1 MGQVAT
7 VAHSDLGSLRLP
19 LLRKLGRFVD
29 LNARERDYLQRLQSD
44 FSRIR
49 PGADIITAGH
59 TYRSVFAL
67 SRGMAIRYKVLHDGR
82 RQILNLV
89 LPGDLIG
96 FPGCL
101 YNRSLYS
108 VATLEESVVSPISF
122 AELFEMFRRH
132 SRLGIALFWLAGQD
146 ATLFAEHLVGVGR
159 QSAYERVAR
168 LLMELLARLRMAG
181 LAGDQAYALPLTQEL
196 MADALGLSV
205 PHVNRT
211 LRKLREDGL
220 IALDGG
226 QLTCLDVTALGRL
239 AEVDFAELWNQ
250 KIPGL

>member
-1 MGQVAT
+1 MGQVAAL
-7 VAHSDLGSLRLP
+7 AHPEAGALRLP
-19 LLRKLGRFVD
+19 LIEKLGRFVD
-29 LNARERDYLQRLQSD
+29 LGARERDYLLRMQGD
-44 FSRIR
+44 FSRVR
-49 PGADIITAGH
+49 SGADVITAGH
-59 TYRSVFAL
+59 TYHSVFVL

-108 VATLEESVVSPISF
+108 VTTLEESTVCPIAF
-122 AELFEMFRRH
+122 GEIFVA
-132 SRLGIALFWLAGQD
+132 IFWLAGQE
-146 ATLFAEHLVGVGR
+146 ATLFAEHLVGIGR

-168 LLMELLARLRMAG
+168 MLMELLARLQLAG
-181 LAGDQAYALPLTQEL
+181 LAGDRAYALPLTQEL

-220 IALDGG
+220 IALDGNR
-226 QLTCLDVTALGRL
+226 LTCLDIPALARL

>member
-1 MGQVAT
+1 V
-7 VAHSDLGSLRLP
+7 
-19 LLRKLGRFVD
+19 
-29 LNARERDYLQRLQSD
+29 LN
-44 FSRIR
+44 
-49 PGADIITAGH
+49 
-59 TYRSVFAL
+59 
-67 SRGMAIRYKVLHDGR
+67 RGMAIRYKVLHDGR

-108 VATLEESVVSPISF
+108 VATLEESTICPVSF
-122 AELFEMFRRH
+122 GEMFELFRH
-132 SRLGIALFWLAGQD
+132 HARLGIAAFWLAGQE

-168 LLMELLARLRMAG
+168 LLMELLVRLRMAG
-181 LAGDQAYALPLTQEL
+181 LAGGHAYALPLTQEL

-220 IALDGG
+220 IALDGS
-226 QLTCLDVTALGRL
+226 QLTCLDIVALARL
-239 AEVDFAELWNQ
+239 AEVDFDELWNQ

>member
-1 MGQVAT
+1 MGQVAAL
-7 VAHSDLGSLRLP
+7 AHPEVGALRLP
-19 LLRKLGRFVD
+19 LIEKLGRFVD
-29 LNARERDYLQRLQSD
+29 LGARERDYLLRMQGD
-44 FSRIR
+44 FSRVR
-49 PGADIITAGH
+49 SGADVITAGH
-59 TYRSVFAL
+59 TYHSVFVL

-108 VATLEESVVSPISF
+108 VTTLEESTICPIAF
-122 AELFEMFRRH
+122 GEIFELFRRH
-132 SRLGIALFWLAGQD
+132 ARLSIAIFWLAGQE
-146 ATLFAEHLVGVGR
+146 ATLFAEHLVGIGR

-168 LLMELLARLRMAG
+168 MLMELLARLQLAG
-181 LAGDQAYALPLTQEL
+181 LAGDRAYALPLTQEL

-211 LRKLREDGL
+211 LRKLREDRL
-220 IALDGG
+220 IALDGNR
-226 QLTCLDVTALGRL
+226 LTCLDIPALARL

>member
-1 MGQVAT
+1 M
-7 VAHSDLGSLRLP
+7 P
-19 LLRKLGRFVD
+19 WIEKLGRFVD
-29 LNARERDYLQRLQSD
+29 LSGRERDYLQRLQGE
-44 FSRIR
+44 FTRIR
-49 PGADIITAGH
+49 SGADIITAGH
-59 TYRSVFAL
+59 AYRSVFVL
-67 SRGMAIRYKVLHDGR
+67 NRGMAIRYKVLHDGR

-108 VATLEESVVSPISF
+108 VGTLEESVICPISF
-122 AELFEMFRRH
+122 AEMFELFRRH
-132 SRLGIALFWLAGQD
+132 ARLGIAIFWLAGQE

-168 LLMELLARLRMAG
+168 LLMELLVRLRMAG
-181 LAGDQAYALPLTQEL
+181 LAGADAYALPLTQEL

-211 LRKLREDGL
+211 LRKLREDRL
-220 IALDGG
+220 IALDGNR
-226 QLTCLDVTALGRL
+226 LTCLDIAALARL
-239 AEVDFAELWNQ
+239 AEVDFADLWNQ

>member
-1 MGQVAT
+1 MGQVAL
-7 VAHSDLGSLRLP
+7 AHPETGTLRMP
-19 LLRKLGRFVD
+19 LIEKIGRLVD
-29 LNARERDYLQRLQSD
+29 LSAPERDYLQHIQSD
-44 FSRIR
+44 FTRIR
-49 PGADIITAGH
+49 EGADVITAGH
-59 TYRSVFAL
+59 TYRCVFVL
-67 SRGMAIRYKVLHDGR
+67 NRGMAIRYKVLHDGR
-82 RQILNLV
+82 RQILDLV

-108 VATLEESVVSPISF
+108 VATLEEAVICPINF
-122 AELFEMFRRH
+122 TEIFELFRH
-132 SRLGIALFWLAGQD
+132 HARLGIAVFWLAGQE
-146 ATLFAEHLVGVGR
+146 ATLFAEHLVGIGR

-168 LLMELLARLRMAG
+168 LLMEMLVRLRMAG
-181 LAGDQAYALPLTQEL
+181 LAGNHSYALPLTQEL

-220 IALDGG
+220 IALEGG
-226 QLTCLDVTALGRL
+226 LLTCLDVPALARL
-239 AEVDFAELWNQ
+239 AEVDFAELCNQ

>member
-1 MGQVAT
+1 MGNVAT
-7 VAHSDLGSLRLP
+7 EVEPETGALRRP
-19 LLRKLGRFVD
+19 LIEKLGRFVD
-29 LNARERDYLQRLQSD
+29 LENRERDYLGRLQGD
-44 FSRIR
+44 FSRLR
-49 PGADIITAGH
+49 GGTDIITAGH
-59 TYRSVFAL
+59 TYHSVFVL

-82 RQILNLV
+82 RQILNVV

-101 YNRSLYS
+101 YDRSLYS
-108 VATLEESVVSPISF
+108 VTALEEATTCSIAF
-122 AELFEMFRRH
+122 GEIFELFRRH
-132 SRLGIALFWLAGQD
+132 PRLGIAVLWLAGQE

-168 LLMELLARLRMAG
+168 LLMELLARLQLAG
-181 LAGDQAYALPLTQEL
+181 LAGDRAFALPLTQEL

-220 IALDGG
+220 IALEGNR
-226 QLTCLDVTALGRL
+226 LTCLDIPALARL